1 MRIHPISI
9 RFQIPL
15 AFAIMASAVSAS
27 AQQRA
32 PAMSPEARRE
42 ACALEV
48 RYVKALNEAGFPD
61 YAELVLKDV
70 KSKFPEAGVLLKVAE
85 LEQFLRLRKFD
96 EAENMIKAEPNQD
109 SVETWAMRLTMS
121 DYLYASGRYPE
132 ALGTY
137 EKLFAKYKDAPPAEI
152 VEFYVNSAYK
162 YAQMLLFLN
171 RQDDAIESYR
181 TLLKL
186 KDIPNNMRRQAT
198 FELAE
203 LLVKKADAGGDRT
216 TLLADAKKHI
226 DSLLWVQDLWFGRA
240 VALMAHIQIL
250 KGDIEKAQKT
260 IETYRSQ
267 LEDFDEQLRA
277 QGEVTGEDLLRLSP
291 LAEST
296 YLVGTLLQAEGEK
309 ILAAA
314 NGSEA
319 QEEKAVELY
328 SSAIEKFMTVYVDYP
343 SFAFAPDAMNRQE
356 KIERELDRLG
366 YEVESNITQEQRR
379 DVANKQ
385 FSTANSL
392 YHQKQLESA
401 IDLYAQVL
409 KNFPEVVPD
418 SINAVS
424 VLVRCFVE
432 FGESKEDPADREYYM
447 MMAESAAGYL
457 AERFANSGNEGMNT
471 AGNTLLALSQYF
483 AEHNLFDAADAVKTQ
498 FFRLYPEHTLAAQSI
513 MGEAKKK
520 FTADPPDYEGALKYY
535 SIVVENYPKK
545 ALSYD
550 AQRRQA
556 DCLNKLGRFEEELNV
571 RSNYLFRVEHRKDP
585 GALLVSARY
594 SYAKALRALAVAELK
609 AATSEYDDLRRNGG
623 AVPVSLLDAVEED
636 APASEGEE
644 AAADPMVAAVKR
656 LKAANAGVVPVINAF
671 TKIEKLLTDPKTR
684 PLYESNSKEKETND
698 LIYQAALYDR
708 AYCFAALN
716 QPEASLPKYKKLAIG
731 DYEKILELYPET
743 ENAPAVLMQLGSLYS
758 TLRTDDEA
766 EKEANAKKATAYF
779 DRLSK
784 DYPSSEQAQNV
795 LFLQG
800 KTLLELGFR
809 REGVAKFREMIGSS
823 AKYSAYQLTTAAEEL
838 YNAKEYDAADQAY
851 AAAAAG
857 VKPEDTALVAKID
870 VGKAKVLYARGDYP
884 AAADAFAAFVKNNPK
899 SARVIEANE
908 LLCKSCVQAT
918 LTEKDV
924 AKRDALFQRAID
936 AVKSLR
942 AYKKGADE
950 QLALKLEL
958 GDIMEAQ
965 VKVETEAGN
974 ADFAR
979 RCLGK
984 MASYYQTI
992 LISMD
997 DNVDASLRPVL
1008 ERVYPRYTKALL
1020 QMKTYDNGSTVYQD
1034 VIDACEAYLKLF
1046 PEGKH
1051 ALDIRNN
1058 LSEAKIAGN

>member
-1 MRIHPISI
+1 MRTHPISI
-9 RFQIPL
+9 RFQLPAAL
-15 AFAIMASAVSAS
+15 AIMALAASAS

-70 KSKFPEAGVLLKVAE
+70 KAKFPEAGVLLKVAE
-85 LEQFLRLRKFD
+85 LEQYLRLRKFD
-96 EAENMIKAEPNQD
+96 EAEKIIKAEPNQD

-121 DYLYASGRYPE
+121 DYLYSSGRYPE

-137 EKLFAKYKDAPPAEI
+137 EKLFAKYKDNPPAEI

-171 RQDDAIESYR
+171 RQDEGIESYR

-186 KDIPNNMRRQAT
+186 KDIPQNMRRQAT

-216 TLLADAKKHI
+216 TLLAEAKKNI

-250 KGDIEKAQKT
+250 KGDVEKAQKT
-260 IETYRSQ
+260 IETYRAQ
-267 LEDFDEQLRA
+267 LESFDDQLRE
-277 QGEVTGEDLLRLSP
+277 QGEEMGEDLLRLSP

-296 YLVGTLLQAEGEK
+296 YLVGTLLQGEGEK

-314 NGSEA
+314 NGNEA
-319 QEEKAVELY
+319 QEEKAVGLY
-328 SSAIEKFMTVYVDYP
+328 SSAIEKFMTVYVNYP

-356 KIERELDRLG
+356 KLERELDRLG
-366 YEVESNITQEQRR
+366 YEIESNITPAQRR
-379 DVANKQ
+379 NVANKQ

-418 SINAVS
+418 SINALS

-432 FGESKEDPADREYYM
+432 FGESKEDPADREYYT
-447 MMAESAAGYL
+447 MMAEAASGYL
-457 AERFANSGNEGMNT
+457 AERFARSNNEGMNT

-483 AEHNLFDAADAVKTQ
+483 AEHNLFDAAETAKTT
-498 FFRLYPEHTLAAQSI
+498 FFKLYPEHTLAAQSI

-520 FTADPPDYEGALKYY
+520 FTAETPDYEGALKYY
-535 SIVVENYPKK
+535 EIVVENYPKK
-545 ALSYD
+545 NLSYD

-556 DCLNKLGRFEEELNV
+556 DCLNKLGRFDEELVV
-571 RSNYLFRVEHRKDP
+571 RSNYLARVERRKDP
-585 GALLVSARY
+585 GAMLVSARY
-594 SYAKALRALAVAELK
+594 SYAKALRALAVEELK
-609 AATSEYDDLRRNGG
+609 AATQAYDDLRRNGG
-623 AVPVSLLDAVEED
+623 AAPVSLLDSVDA
-636 APASEGEE
+636 APAAEGEAE
-644 AAADPMVAAVKR
+644 AEDPTVAAVKR
-656 LKAANAGVVPVINAF
+656 LKAANAGLVPVINAF
-671 TKIEKLLTDPKTR
+671 TKIEKLLSDPKVR

-708 AYCFAALN
+708 AYCFSALN
-716 QPEASLPKYKKLAIG
+716 QPEASLPKYKKRAIE

-766 EKEANAKKATAYF
+766 EREANAKKATAYF

-784 DYPSSEQAQNV
+784 DYPTSEQAKNV

-809 REGVAKFREMIGSS
+809 REGVAKFREMIGSA
-823 AKYSAYQLTTAAEEL
+823 AKYSAFQLATAAEEL

-851 AAAAAG
+851 AAASAG
-857 VKPEDTALVAKID
+857 VKPEDAALVAKID
-870 VGKAKVLYARGDYP
+870 IGKAKVLYARGDYP
-884 AAADAFAAFVKNNPK
+884 AAADAFAEFVKNNPK

-924 AKRDALFQRAID
+924 AKRDVLFNRAID
-936 AVKSLR
+936 AVKALR
-942 AYKKGADE
+942 AYKKGAAE

-965 VKVETEAGN
+965 IKVETDAGN
-974 ADFAR
+974 AEFAS
-979 RCLGK
+979 RCLAK
-984 MASYYQTI
+984 SAMHYQSI
-992 LISMD
+992 LMSTDRD
-997 DNVDASLRPVL
+997 DAELRPVL
-1008 ERVYPRYTKALL
+1008 ERVFPRYTKALL
-1020 QMKTYDNGSTVYQD
+1020 QMKTYSDGSSVYQD
-1034 VIDACEAYLKLF
+1034 VIDACEEYLKLF

-1051 ALDIRNN
+1051 SLDIRNN

>member
-1 MRIHPISI
+1 MRIHPNPI
-9 RFQIPL
+9 RFQIPFVFAVM
-15 AFAIMASAVSAS
+15 AFSAS
-27 AQQRA
+27 VHAQQRA
-32 PAMSPEARRE
+32 PAMSPEARRA

-70 KSKFPEAGVLLKVAE
+70 KAKFPEAGVLLKVAE
-85 LEQFLRLRKFD
+85 LEQYLRLRKFD
-96 EAENMIKAEPNQD
+96 EAEKMIMAEPNQD

-132 ALGTY
+132 ALGAY

-171 RQDDAIESYR
+171 RQDEGIESYR

-186 KDIPNNMRRQAT
+186 KDIPQNMRRQAT

-203 LLVKKADAGGDRT
+203 LLVKKAENGGDQSA
-216 TLLADAKKHI
+216 LLADAKKQI

-250 KGDIEKAQKT
+250 KGDAEKAQKT
-260 IETYRSQ
+260 IETYREQ
-267 LEDFDEQLRA
+267 LESYDEQLRA
-277 QGEVTGEDLLRLSP
+277 QGEQTGEDLLRLSP

-309 ILAAA
+309 LLAAA
-314 NGSEA
+314 NGGDE
-319 QEEKAVELY
+319 QEDKAAMLF
-328 SSAIEKFMTVYVDYP
+328 SSAIEKFMTVYVNYP
-343 SFAFAPDAMNRQE
+343 SFAFAPDAMDRQE
-356 KIERELDRLG
+356 KLEHELDGLG
-366 YEVESNITQEQRR
+366 YEIESNITPEQRR
-379 DVANKQ
+379 NVASKQ

-392 YHQKQLESA
+392 YHQKQLENA
-401 IDLYAQVL
+401 IELYAQVL
-409 KNFPEVVPD
+409 KNFPEVVPE

-424 VLVRCFVE
+424 VLARCFVE
-432 FGESKEDPADREYYM
+432 FGESREDPADREYCI
-447 MMAESAAGYL
+447 MMAENAAGYL
-457 AERFANSGNEGMNT
+457 AERFAHSSGEGVNT

-483 AEHNLFDAADAVKTQ
+483 AEHNLPETAEAAKTA
-498 FFRLYPEHTLAAQSI
+498 FFRLYPGHTLAAQSI
-513 MGEAKKK
+513 MGEARKK

-535 SIVVENYPKK
+535 EIVVENYPKK
-545 ALSYD
+545 NLSYD

-556 DCLNKLGRFEEELNV
+556 DCLNKLGRLDEELTV
-571 RSNYLFRVEHRKDP
+571 RSNYLSRVERRKDP
-585 GALLVSARY
+585 GAMLVLARY
-594 SYAKALRALAVAELK
+594 SYAKALRALAVDELK
-609 AATSEYDDLRRNGG
+609 AATVAYEDLRRNGG
-623 AVPVSLLDAVEED
+623 QAAVSLLDSVED
-636 APASEGEE
+636 GAPAAGGEE
-644 AAADPMVAAVKR
+644 AAADPVSAAVNR
-656 LKAANAGVVPVINAF
+656 LKAANAGMVPVINAF
-671 TKIEKLLTDPKTR
+671 TKIEKLLSDPKTR
-684 PLYESNSKEKETND
+684 PLYETNSKEKETND

-716 QPEASLPKYKKLAIG
+716 QPEASLPKYKKRAID

-766 EKEANAKKATAYF
+766 EREANARKATAYF
-779 DRLSK
+779 DRLSN
-784 DYPSSEQAQNV
+784 DYPASEQAKNV

-809 REGVAKFREMIGSS
+809 REGVAKFREMTGSA
-823 AKYSAYQLTTAAEEL
+823 AKYSAFQLATAAEEL

-851 AAAAAG
+851 AAASSVAS
-857 VKPEDTALVAKID
+857 PEDAALAAKIE
-870 VGKAKVLYARGDYP
+870 VGRARILYARGEYS
-884 AAADAFAAFVKNNPK
+884 AAADAFAEFVKNNQK

-918 LTEKDV
+918 LAEKDV
-924 AKRDALFQRAID
+924 SKRDILFNRAID

-942 AYKKGADE
+942 AYKKSSEE

-965 VKVETEAGN
+965 IKVETDAGN
-974 ADFAR
+974 AEFAA
-979 RCLGK
+979 RCLAK
-984 MASYYQTI
+984 MAMHYQSI
-992 LISMD
+992 LMSADRD
-997 DNVDASLRPVL
+997 DAALRPVL
-1008 ERVYPRYTKALL
+1008 ERVFPRYTKALL
-1020 QMKTYDNGSTVYQD
+1020 QMKTYNDGSTVYQD
-1034 VIDACEAYLKLF
+1034 VIAACEEYLRLF
-1046 PEGKH
+1046 PEGRH
-1051 ALDIRNN
+1051 VLDIRNN